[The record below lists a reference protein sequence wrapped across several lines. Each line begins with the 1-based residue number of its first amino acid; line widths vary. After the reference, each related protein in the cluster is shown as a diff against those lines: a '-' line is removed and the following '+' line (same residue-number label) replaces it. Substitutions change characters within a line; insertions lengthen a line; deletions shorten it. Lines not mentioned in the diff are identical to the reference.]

1 MSHILLLVSL
11 FFRMQIFNLMDDGRS
26 MNGDSWK
33 FGVLVE
39 IIDVSFNFFFYQVI
53 VPLFYMLMNE

>member
-33 FGVLVE
+33 FGVLIE
-39 IIDVSFNFFFYQVI
+39 NIDVSFNFLFYQVV